1 MNPIKTLIVDDEE
14 IIRKGLHS
22 LLIGDPEIDVVGEAG
37 DGELALEMIA
47 QTKCELI
54 FMDINMP
61 FLNGLT
67 CIDKLKQMG
76 ENPLFI
82 IVSGYDDF
90 NYAKRA
96 ISLGVFDYILK
107 PIMEETLLEVVQK
120 AKKELLN
127 RKKSHS
133 YLTWAKSQL
142 EKNKDFLIEDFMRN
156 LLKQCYDDIEIQ
168 SRKECFNLPE
178 YEEIS
183 FFLLRFSF
191 SESSTFSLVDWNE
204 NLVFYAAKKLA
215 YRVFVDYP
223 DIISFQIS
231 DFDMG
236 IISPSLTEAEQ
247 LLLSDVLRTELEKC
261 IPVHARILCGNGSG
275 YESVAELYESL
286 KERLADSL
294 PLPAIILDALSYMN
308 TRYTDNLFSLQDAA
322 DFLHITPQHLSRLFK
337 SALGETFVEHL
348 TMMRLHKALELLKK
362 SDARMYEIAEQA
374 GYSSQHYF
382 CTSFKRALHI
392 SPQEY
397 KRLFFKGGKSQ

>member
-1 MNPIKTLIVDDEE
+1 MTTIKTLIVDDEE
-14 IIRKGLHS
+14 IIRKGLRS
-22 LLIGDPEIDVVGEAG
+22 LLSNDPQIDVIGEAG
-37 DGELALEMIA
+37 DGERALEMIT
-47 QTKCELI
+47 QTKCDLI

-61 FLNGLT
+61 FLNGLS
-67 CIDKLKQMG
+67 CIDKLKETG
-76 ENPLFI
+76 ENPLVI

-90 NYAKRA
+90 NYAKQA

-107 PIMEETLLEVVQK
+107 PIMEDTLIEVVEK

-142 EKNKDFLIEDFMRN
+142 EKNRDFLIEDFMRN

-168 SRKECFNLPE
+168 SRIDCLSLPE
-178 YEEIS
+178 YTELS

-191 SESSTFSLVDWNE
+191 SENSAFSLADWNE
-204 NLVFYAAKKLA
+204 NLVFYAAKELA

-223 DIISFQIS
+223 HIISFQIS

-236 IISPSLTEAEQ
+236 IVCPVLTEAEQ
-247 LLLSDVLRTELEKC
+247 ILLSDVLKSELEKC
-261 IPVHARILCGNGSG
+261 IPVHVKILYADGQG
-275 YESVAELYESL
+275 YESVCELYDGL
-286 KERLADSL
+286 KERLADSF
-294 PLPAIILDALSYMN
+294 PVPALILDALAYMN

-322 DFLHITPQHLSRLFK
+322 DFLHVSPQHLSRVFK

-348 TMMRLHKALELLKK
+348 TMLRLHKALELLKK

-397 KRLFFKGGKSQ
+397 RRLFFKGGKNQ

>member
-1 MNPIKTLIVDDEE
+1 MTTIKTLIVDDEE
-14 IIRKGLHS
+14 IIRKGLRS
-22 LLIGDPEIDVVGEAG
+22 LLSNDPQIDVIGEAG
-37 DGELALEMIA
+37 DGERALKMIT
-47 QTKCELI
+47 QTKCDLI

-61 FLNGLT
+61 FLNGLS
-67 CIDKLKQMG
+67 CIDKLQETG
-76 ENPLFI
+76 ENPLVI

-90 NYAKRA
+90 NYAKQA

-107 PIMEETLLEVVQK
+107 PIMEDTLIEVVEK

-133 YLTWAKSQL
+133 YLMWAKSQL
-142 EKNKDFLIEDFMRN
+142 EKNRDFLIEDFMRN

-168 SRKECFNLPE
+168 SRIDCLSLPE
-178 YEEIS
+178 YTEVS

-191 SESSTFSLVDWNE
+191 SENSAFSLTDWNE
-204 NLVFYAAKKLA
+204 NLVFYAAKELA
-215 YRVFVDYP
+215 YRVFVDYS
-223 DIISFQIS
+223 DMIAFQIS

-236 IISPSLTEAEQ
+236 IVCPVLTEAEQ
-247 LLLSDVLRTELEKC
+247 ILLSDVLKSELEKC
-261 IPVHARILCGNGSG
+261 IPVHVKILYADGQG
-275 YESVAELYESL
+275 YKSVCELYDSL

-294 PLPAIILDALSYMN
+294 PVPALVLDALDYMN
-308 TRYTDNLFSLQDAA
+308 TRYTDNMFSLQDAA
-322 DFLHITPQHLSRLFK
+322 DFLHVSPQHLSRLFK

-348 TMMRLHKALELLKK
+348 TMLRLHKALELLKK

-397 KRLFFKGGKSQ
+397 RRLFFKGGKSQ

>member
-1 MNPIKTLIVDDEE
+1 MTSLKTLIVDDEE
-14 IIRKGLHS
+14 IIRKGLRS
-22 LLIGDPEIDVVGEAG
+22 LLSNDPQIDVVGEAG
-37 DGELALEMIA
+37 DGERAFEMIA
-47 QTKCELI
+47 QTKYDLV

-61 FLNGLT
+61 FLNGLG
-67 CIDKLKQMG
+67 CIDKLREIG
-76 ENPLFI
+76 ENPLVI

-90 NYAKRA
+90 NYAKQA

-107 PIMEETLLEVVQK
+107 PVMEETLVEVVEK

-142 EKNKDFLIEDFMRN
+142 EKNRDFLIEDFMRN
-156 LLKQCYDDIEIQ
+156 LLKQCYDDIEIK
-168 SRKECFNLPE
+168 SRIECLNLPE
-178 YEEIS
+178 YTELS

-191 SESSTFSLVDWNE
+191 SENSAFSLADWNE
-204 NLVFYAAKKLA
+204 NLVFYAAKELA

-223 DIISFQIS
+223 HIISFQIS

-236 IISPSLTEAEQ
+236 IICRALSAAEQ
-247 LLLSDVLRTELEKC
+247 ALLSDVLKSELEKC
-261 IPVHARILCGNGSG
+261 IPVHMRILCGNAAG
-275 YESVAELYESL
+275 YESLADLYDGL
-286 KERLADSL
+286 KERLADSV
-294 PLPAIILDALSYMN
+294 PVPALVLDALAYMN

-348 TMMRLHKALELLKK
+348 TMLRLHKALELLKR
-362 SDARMYEIAEQA
+362 SDARIYEIAEQA

-397 KRLFFKGGKSQ
+397 RRLFFKGGKNQ